1 MYMTS
6 IQQKNHSKN
15 HNFITDIVTY
25 MYIVAQDSFI
35 VYTMYMYMYIQ
46 YMYMH
51 SVRVHVPFCVPWECG
66 VKVAHSWV
74 SVTEPHYEPVLISW
88 PCDTI
93 SIQA

>member
-1 MYMTS
+1 MKEQVLYNIQSLIHVYMYMTS

-46 YMYMH
+46 YIYMY
-51 SVRVHVPFCVPWECG
+51 SVRVHVPFCVP
-66 VKVAHSWV
+66 
-74 SVTEPHYEPVLISW
+74 
-88 PCDTI
+88 
-93 SIQA
+93 